1 MIAFTADIN
10 GVEVLNRAFNRIDE
24 QITDLR
30 SIWPAVA
37 EVFYKAE
44 RDQFDTEGAAGA
56 SGKWAPLSQAYKKYK
71 EQHFPGEPILQREHS
86 LVESLTSAE
95 GLDSIFRPEPD
106 ELVIGSKAPY
116 ALAHQRPKAGSKLP
130 ARPPIS
136 LTETQKREMQKAI
149 QIGLVRFARAAGF
162 EVEEKAA

>member
-1 MIAFTADIN
+1 VIAFSAAIN

-44 RDQFDTEGAAGA
+44 KDQFDTQGAAGA
-56 SGKWAPLSQAYKKYK
+56 SGKWAPLSQAYKKFK

-95 GLDSIFRPEPD
+95 GLDSVFRPEPD
-106 ELVIGSKAPY
+106 QLTIGTRAPY
-116 ALAHQRPKAGSKLP
+116 ARAHQEGRGRLPRRPV
-130 ARPPIS
+130 IS

-162 EVEEKAA
+162 EVQEQAA